1 MDINK
6 IIFSRTAPAKK
17 VEIVNNLIIPELL
30 SINYATIL
38 RVVKETGTKQS
49 NSRNRTFR
57 MGRPVSNEWNAEF
70 EGVNLYRGKLI
81 ADIYLQYYSTDTNVS
96 IPFEDFLKK
105 GDFRGSI
112 TRTDRYGNPQ
122 THYFTFREID
132 KAIVL
137 GRLLMDYLNRKYDVE
152 TVK

>member
-1 MDINK
+1 MNINK

-17 VEIVNNLIIPELL
+17 VGIVKNLTEAELL

-38 RVVKETGTKQS
+38 RVLKETGTKQS
-49 NSRNRTFR
+49 NSRNKTFR
-57 MGRPVSNEWNAEF
+57 MTRPVSNDWNAEF
-70 EGVNLYRGKLI
+70 EGVNLYRGKLF
-81 ADIYLQYYSTDTNVS
+81 ADIYLQYDSTDTNVS
-96 IPFEDFLKK
+96 VPFEDFLKK

-112 TRTDRYGNPQ
+112 TRPDRYDNPR

-137 GRLLMDYLNRKYDVE
+137 GRLLMDYLNRKYKD
-152 TVK
+152 KLG